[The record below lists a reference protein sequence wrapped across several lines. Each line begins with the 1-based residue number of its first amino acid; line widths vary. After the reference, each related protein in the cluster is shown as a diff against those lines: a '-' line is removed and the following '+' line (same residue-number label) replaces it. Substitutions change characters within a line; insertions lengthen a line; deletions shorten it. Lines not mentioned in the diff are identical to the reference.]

1 MMKISRTLVR
11 LSRLQFT
18 HAYLEGS
25 ADRVVGAYVN
35 SPGGNAEA
43 KYTHKF

>member
-1 MMKISRTLVR
+1 MMKIPRTLFR

-18 HAYLEGS
+18 QAYLEGS
-25 ADRVVGAYVN
+25 ADHVVGTYVN